1 MSKRPDISR
10 TSTAQGIDAPVKVVG
25 FHVEGATPSPSSDQ
39 NLTQTLKTGSLS
51 PVIIPP
57 SFQVRISNMPP
68 HYIEARTFR
77 LHIDRLSVDCLQ
89 GQRTPETSPR
99 HLVGS
104 RRTSIDEQHNLKHG
118 SAAGS
123 QRSSM
128 EGKTAQSVHHPPR
141 DINLTDSL
149 MIDRQVK
156 IREAVETLPLTPVE
170 DSSILNETGAGD
182 EMLATEAKEQGALGS
197 FYRSE
202 HEEISIDS
210 SVTRLGDEQHSDTHR
225 SQVREDVTSDAIGLQ
240 SQENNTKGKKGNKKE
255 MTKAERRALQ
265 EAQRAAK
272 AAANQ
277 KAASSHAKSSE
288 KNAPS
293 SKEHPAK
300 DSAPRRKHPST
311 RESADGKQKSMLQAA
326 SFFDHLPSYSAK
338 SLEFFSTLALEKDV
352 PISCVRLGIKMHKG
366 TLRGTNSRSLALLDM
381 LNSIITTFEGK
392 NHSFTREFTLAVK
405 NMVAFLVKCRPLSP
419 AVGNVVRSI
428 KAELGHLASQTHLTN
443 EEAKDKLKAF
453 IATFIQDK
461 IVGARQLITSLASE
475 KINDGDIIL
484 TYSRS
489 STVEQTLVAAA
500 RAGKKFSVVVA
511 DARPLLEGKDLLI
524 SLLQA
529 GIPCEYLL
537 LNSIE
542 TGINQ
547 ANKVM
552 LGAAAVMSNGA
563 LLSRAGT
570 AAVAMSASL
579 AHVPVIVCAETYK
592 FHERVQL
599 DCITNNELGDPLA
612 LLSGVD
618 KDHGDL
624 LRRSMENS
632 HEEHILNI
640 VYDTTPAEFISV
652 MMTEVGALPPTSV
665 PVILR
670 EYRSETEMMVT

>member
-39 NLTQTLKTGSLS
+39 NLVQNLKTGSLS

-57 SFQVRISNMPP
+57 
-68 HYIEARTFR
+68 TF
-77 LHIDRLSVDCLQ
+77 Q

-99 HLVGS
+99 HLVSS
-104 RRTSIDEQHNLKHG
+104 RRTSIDEQHIVKHG

-128 EGKTAQSVHHPPR
+128 EGKIGQSGHASK
-141 DINLTDSL
+141 DTNLPESL
-149 MIDRQVK
+149 GISMDNRKSKFQG
-156 IREAVETLPLTPVE
+156 AVETLPLTPVE
-170 DSSILNETGAGD
+170 DSSILSETGGGD
-182 EMLATEAKEQGALGS
+182 EMHAIEAQEEGMLGS
-197 FYRSE
+197 FYRGD
-202 HEEISIDS
+202 HEEMSIDS
-210 SVTRLGDEQHSDTHR
+210 SITRLAHEQHSEAHR
-225 SQVREDVTSDAIGLQ
+225 LQDVTSDIAEPQ
-240 SQENNTKGKKGNKKE
+240 SQPDNTKGKTANKKE

-272 AAANQ
+272 AAAKQNPAGSQ
-277 KAASSHAKSSE
+277 VKSTQ
-288 KNAPS
+288 KNAAS
-293 SKEHPAK
+293 SKEHAAK
-300 DSAPRRKHPST
+300 DSALRRKHSST
-311 RESADGKQKSMLQAA
+311 REPDGGKQKGVLQAA

-338 SLEFFSTLALEKDV
+338 SLEKFSTLAVEKDV

-366 TLRGTNSRSLALLDM
+366 TIRGTNSRSLALLEMM
-381 LNSIITTFEGK
+381 LSIIPIFEGK
-392 NHSFTREFTLAVK
+392 DHSFTREFTLAVK

-428 KAELGHLASQTHLTN
+428 KAELGHLASQTQLTN
-443 EEAKDKLKAF
+443 EEATDKLKAF
-453 IATFIQDK
+453 IAAFIQDK
-461 IVGARQLITSLASE
+461 IVGARQLIARLASE
-475 KINDGDIIL
+475 KISDGDIVL

-489 STVEQTLVAAA
+489 STVEQTLIAAA
-500 RAGKKFSVVVA
+500 QGGKKFSVVIA

-618 KDHGDL
+618 KDHGDV
-624 LRRSMENS
+624 LRRSMESS

-665 PVILR
+665 PVVLR
-670 EYRSETEMMVT
+670 EYRSETEMMMT

>member
-1 MSKRPDISR
+1 M
-10 TSTAQGIDAPVKVVG
+10 
-25 FHVEGATPSPSSDQ
+25 
-39 NLTQTLKTGSLS
+39 
-51 PVIIPP
+51 
-57 SFQVRISNMPP
+57 
-68 HYIEARTFR
+68 
-77 LHIDRLSVDCLQ
+77 
-89 GQRTPETSPR
+89 
-99 HLVGS
+99 GS
-104 RRTSIDEQHNLKHG
+104 RRASIDEQHNLKHG

-128 EGKTAQSVHHPPR
+128 EGNTGQPGHHASRDTNLIDTSAISR
-141 DINLTDSL
+141 DIQKLKG
-149 MIDRQVK
+149 Q
-156 IREAVETLPLTPVE
+156 EALETLPLTPVGGP
-170 DSSILNETGAGD
+170 SILSEPGDGD
-182 EMLATEAKEQGALGS
+182 EVHATETTEKGLLGS

-202 HEEISIDS
+202 HEEMSQDS
-210 SVTRLGDEQHSDTHR
+210 SVTRLAQEQHSDSHSLQTG
-225 SQVREDVTSDAIGLQ
+225 EIVTSGVTEQNPQTD
-240 SQENNTKGKKGNKKE
+240 NTKNKKVNKKE

-272 AAANQ
+272 AAAKQHATGGQAKGSQ
-277 KAASSHAKSSE
+277 KNAASS
-288 KNAPS
+288 
-293 SKEHPAK
+293 KELTAK
-300 DSAPRRKHPST
+300 DPALRRKQSST
-311 RESADGKQKSMLQAA
+311 LEADGGNQKGMLQAA

-338 SLEFFSTLALEKDV
+338 SLEYFSSLALEKDV

-366 TLRGTNSRSLALLDM
+366 TIRGTNSRSLALLEM
-381 LNSIITTFEGK
+381 MHSIIPTFEGK
-392 NHSFTREFTLAVK
+392 NHSFTREFTMAVK

-419 AVGNVVRSI
+419 AVGNVIRSI
-428 KAELGHLASQTHLTN
+428 KAELGHLASQTQLTN
-443 EEAKDKLKAF
+443 EEAKDKLTAF

-489 STVEQTLVAAA
+489 TTVEQTLIAAA
-500 RAGKKFSVVVA
+500 QAGKKFSVVVA
-511 DARPLLEGKDLLI
+511 DARPLLEGKDLLV

-537 LNSIE
+537 VNSIE

-624 LRRSMENS
+624 LRRSMESS

-652 MMTEVGALPPTSV
+652 VMTEVGALPPTSV